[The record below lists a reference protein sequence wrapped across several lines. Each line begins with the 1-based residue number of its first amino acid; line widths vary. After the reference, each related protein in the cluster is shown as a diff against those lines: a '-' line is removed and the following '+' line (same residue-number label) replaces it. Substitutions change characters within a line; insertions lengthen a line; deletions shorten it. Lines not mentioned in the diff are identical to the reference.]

1 MNIISLSIQ
10 RPTAVIAMVLMIV
23 LFGWV
28 SLTKIPIQMAPDVRQ
43 PVIIIKTSWRGA
55 SPNEIERE
63 RHVTMRALSRWSF
76 LQVSIS
82 IASYC

>member
-28 SLTKIPIQMAPDVRQ
+28 SLTKSLDLPP
-43 PVIIIKTSWRGA
+43 S
-55 SPNEIERE
+55 
-63 RHVTMRALSRWSF
+63 ALTQIARNNFSIHLFLVMDCPWSRV
-76 LQVSIS
+76 LRK
-82 IASYC
+82 